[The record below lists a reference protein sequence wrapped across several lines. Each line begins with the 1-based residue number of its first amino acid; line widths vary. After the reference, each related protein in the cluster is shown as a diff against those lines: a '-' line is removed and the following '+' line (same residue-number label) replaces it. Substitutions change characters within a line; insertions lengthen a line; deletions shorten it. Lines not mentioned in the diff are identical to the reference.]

1 MKETVFLAGTRNNS
15 NWREELIKLLDKN
28 VVNYINP
35 LDSTKP
41 DAKKRQQE
49 EIIEKVFSDKILY
62 VITPLYLKEDI
73 YEIISD
79 SMRLP
84 NKALIFIL
92 PTDKGK
98 IFNNEDK
105 KELKRI
111 TTALKEANVT
121 LIPGKDLQS
130 LANYLNK
137 K

>member
-28 VVNYINP
+28 VVNCVNP

-41 DAKKRQQE
+41 DKKRQQE

-73 YEIISD
+73 YEIVAD

-98 IFNNEDK
+98 IFSNEDK
-105 KELKRI
+105 KELKKL

>member
-28 VVNYINP
+28 VVNYVNP

-41 DAKKRQQE
+41 DKKRQQE

-73 YEIISD
+73 YEIVAD

-98 IFNNEDK
+98 IFSNEDK
-105 KELKRI
+105 KELKRL

>member
-28 VVNYINP
+28 VVNYVNP

-41 DAKKRQQE
+41 DKKRQQE

-73 YEIISD
+73 YEIVAD

-98 IFNNEDK
+98 IFSNEDK
-105 KELKRI
+105 KELKKL

>member
-1 MKETVFLAGTRNNS
+1 MKETIFLAGTKNNS

-28 VVNYINP
+28 IIKCINP

-79 SMRLP
+79 SMKLP

-92 PTDKGK
+92 STDKGK
-98 IFNNEDK
+98 IFNNNDK
-105 KELKRI
+105 KELNKL

-121 LIPGKDLQS
+121 IIPGKDLQS

>member
-1 MKETVFLAGTRNNS
+1 MKETVFLAGTKNNS
-15 NWREELIKLLDKN
+15 NWREELIRLLDKN
-28 VVNYINP
+28 IIKCINP

-73 YEIISD
+73 YEIVAD

-105 KELKRI
+105 KELKKL

>member
-28 VVNYINP
+28 VVNYVNP
-35 LDSTKP
+35 LDSAKP
-41 DAKKRQQE
+41 EKKRQQE

-73 YEIISD
+73 YEIVAD
-79 SMRLP
+79 SIRLP

-98 IFNNEDK
+98 IFNSEDK
-105 KELKRI
+105 KELKKL